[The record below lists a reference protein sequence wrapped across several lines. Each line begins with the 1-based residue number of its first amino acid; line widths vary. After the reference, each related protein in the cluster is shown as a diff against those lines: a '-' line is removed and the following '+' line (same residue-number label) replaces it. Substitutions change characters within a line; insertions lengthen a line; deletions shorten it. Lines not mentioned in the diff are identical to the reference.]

1 MPRTNSHFDA
11 NVFFVQRMLEQ
22 LEQYLIDI
30 SSESL
35 CIENVKGHQQTKKPS
50 SERNRIDH
58 PIPRVYGLQE
68 IGDNSSED

>member
-1 MPRTNSHFDA
+1 MGMSRTNSHFDA

-35 CIENVKGHQQTKKPS
+35 CIEKC
-50 SERNRIDH
+50 ERTSANEETVVRAKQD
-58 PIPRVYGLQE
+58 
-68 IGDNSSED
+68 